1 MNVHITPEQEA
12 RLTEIARRIGR
23 QPDDLVQEAVNQ
35 LLGENARF
43 LEAVEQGFRS
53 LDAGRFITH
62 EEVGAR
68 LARVFSS

>member
-1 MNVHITPEQEA
+1 MDVHITAEQEA
-12 RLTEIARRIGR
+12 RLADIASRTGR

-35 LLGENARF
+35 LLTEHARF

-53 LDAGRFITH
+53 IDEGRFVTH